1 MSMPMSVPTPVR
13 VLIAEDSATLRDLL
27 RSILET
33 DPDIVVVGEARTGAE
48 AVHLAVELEPD
59 LIMMD
64 VHMPVMDGLEATREI
79 MTRRP
84 TPIIIVSSS
93 SSGDDVSLP
102 LQAVLGGALMLV
114 RKPDDPTSSD
124 FDTRQS
130 HLLTMVKALS
140 QVKVV
145 RRAAGFARASGVHRV
160 IPGQADAATTARVA
174 LHRGPVRVVTIAAS
188 TGGPA
193 AIARVLRALPA
204 DYPVPI
210 LIVQHI
216 ALGFGVGFVDWLAT
230 ICPLAVRIARH
241 GERPVGGTV
250 YVAPDDSQFGL
261 QVDGTIHIDASPA
274 VGGFRPSA
282 TVLFESAARAH
293 GAAVVSVI
301 LTGMGSDGVDGLRAV
316 RAARGLVIAQDEA
329 SSVVYGM
336 PREAVAAGTVDH
348 VLPLD
353 EIASMLMTL
362 KGPRLQ

>member
-1 MSMPMSVPTPVR
+1 MSVTTPVR

-27 RSILET
+27 RSILEA
-33 DPDIVVVGEARTGAE
+33 DPGIVVVGEARTGAE
-48 AVHLAVELEPD
+48 AVHMTSELEPD

-93 SSGDDVSLP
+93 SSGDDVSMP
-102 LQAVLGGALMLV
+102 LQAVLGGALLLV
-114 RKPDDPTSSD
+114 RKPDDPSSSD
-124 FDTRQS
+124 FDARQS
-130 HLLTMVKALS
+130 HLVTMVKALS

-145 RRAAGFARASGVHRV
+145 RRAAGFARASGMHRV
-160 IPGQADAATTARVA
+160 IPGSADHTQTLRRAPN
-174 LHRGPVRVVTIAAS
+174 RGVVRVVTIAAS

-216 ALGFGVGFVDWLAT
+216 AMGFGAGFVDWLAT
-230 ICPLAVRIARH
+230 ICPLAVRVARH

-261 QVDGTIHIDASPA
+261 QADGTFQVDASPP

-282 TVLFESAARAH
+282 NVLFESAARAH
-293 GAAVVSVI
+293 GAAVVAVI
-301 LTGMGSDGVDGLRAV
+301 LTGMGSDGVNGLRAV
-316 RAARGLVIAQDEA
+316 RSARGFVIAQDEA

-336 PREAVAAGTVDH
+336 PREAVAAGTVDL

-362 KGPRLQ
+362 KEPRPQ